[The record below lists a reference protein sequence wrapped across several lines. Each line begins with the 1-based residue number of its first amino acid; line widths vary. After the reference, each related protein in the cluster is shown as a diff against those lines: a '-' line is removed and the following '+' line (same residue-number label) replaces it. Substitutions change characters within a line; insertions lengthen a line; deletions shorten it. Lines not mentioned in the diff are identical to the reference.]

1 MREPEVPAPDEG
13 EMMSEQAQQYASLPW
28 IPDEDKRTKY
38 EEKDGKIAIG
48 ENPVEG
54 VVSGHSTRDNF
65 AKTGKYNVVTITT
78 DDGRE
83 VAIHCQPTVLARQ
96 MLDARPKYG
105 ERITCAFLGV
115 VQGANFATPYANYS
129 VKVHR
134 EAGGEIA
141 WAGATPDEAVHVVYD
156 QQATPPPAP
165 APAPAA
171 PAEPAPSSQNADD
184 DFPF

>member
-13 EMMSEQAQQYASLPW
+13 EKMSEQAQAYASLPW
-28 IPDEDKRTKY
+28 IPDEAKRLKY
-38 EEKDGKIAIG
+38 EEKDKIAIG
-48 ENPVEG
+48 ENPIEG

-83 VAIHCQPTVLARQ
+83 IAIHCQPTVLARQ

-105 ERITCAFLGV
+105 ERITVAFLGV

-141 WAGATPDEAVHVVYD
+141 WAGATPDEPVHVAY
-156 QQATPPPAP
+156 QEQPAAQTPAP
-165 APAPAA
+165 AQEAA
-171 PAEPAPSSQNADD
+171 PAPSATAEDD
-184 DFPF
+184 DIPFD